1 MNRKQRIDKIVSK
14 KLKDFLLEVVDNS
27 NLHKGHNNFT
37 GNDETHI
44 KIILTKKNKIPINRL
59 KIHRI
64 LNDLLKEEFE
74 SGLHSLEIKIKIGRA
89 HV

>member
-14 KLKDFLLEVVDNS
+14 KLKNFLLEVVDNS

-44 KIILTKKNKIPINRL
+44 KII
-59 KIHRI
+59 
-64 LNDLLKEEFE
+64 
-74 SGLHSLEIKIKIGRA
+74 
-89 HV
+89 

>member
-1 MNRKQRIDKIVSK
+1 MNRKQRIDNILSK
-14 KLKDFLLEVVDNS
+14 KLNDFILEIIDNS

-59 KIHRI
+59 NIHRI
-64 LNDLLKEEFE
+64 INNLLEDEFK
-74 SGLHSLEIKIKIGRA
+74 SGLHSLEIKIN
-89 HV
+89 